1 MDRISA
7 SALFALSLLLTIAA
21 CTPDAP
27 TPQAS
32 APEDA
37 APAAEAPVA
46 EDTESATGPFD
57 ASFVE
62 EALAPGAEGV
72 DTEDREAARAE
83 IHQERAEAGLANVPT
98 KVPEDFPRPE
108 GARIV
113 KTDYKDYSEVL
124 RATLTVD
131 QPVPEVAA
139 FYNAEFPKR
148 GWNVSVSRQI
158 ADRHSMFANK
168 GEFEVSVDIISET
181 PTRIE
186 MTLYTPDPEDIEGA
200 S

>member
-1 MDRISA
+1 M
-7 SALFALSLLLTIAA
+7 TVAA

-32 APEDA
+32 TPQDA
-37 APAAEAPVA
+37 APAAEAPA
-46 EDTESATGPFD
+46 AEEDTASATGPFD
-57 ASFVE
+57 ATFVE

-72 DTEDREAARAE
+72 DTEVREAARAE

-98 KVPEDFPRPE
+98 EVPDDFPRPE
-108 GARIV
+108 GATII

-124 RATLTVD
+124 RATLTVE
-131 QPVPEVAA
+131 QPMPEVAA
-139 FYNAEFPKR
+139 YYNAEFPKR

-168 GEFEVSVDIISET
+168 GDFEVSVDIISET